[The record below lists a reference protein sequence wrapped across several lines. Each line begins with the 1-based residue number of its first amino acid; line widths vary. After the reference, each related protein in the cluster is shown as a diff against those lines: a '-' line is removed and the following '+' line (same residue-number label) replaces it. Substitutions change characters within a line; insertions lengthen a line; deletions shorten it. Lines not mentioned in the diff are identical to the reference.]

1 MACLL
6 PADCLLIAASGVL
19 PVPAGPFD
27 AKVLV
32 APEVG

>member
-1 MACLL
+1 M
-6 PADCLLIAASGVL
+6 LIAASGGP